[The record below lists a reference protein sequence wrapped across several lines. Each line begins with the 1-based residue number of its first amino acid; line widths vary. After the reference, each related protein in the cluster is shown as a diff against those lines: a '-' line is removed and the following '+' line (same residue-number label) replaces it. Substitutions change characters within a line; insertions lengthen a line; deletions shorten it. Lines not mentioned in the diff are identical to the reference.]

1 MNLNFTFCCYDIF
14 AALGLVFSLILLPL
28 QKLVRVYII
37 AVSAALVLF
46 ANFLSARFV
55 YEEAPRN
62 ERSSAM
68 FFEVEVLQ
76 RTGMH
81 LLLQFII
88 ASLIAYLLGFEQQMR
103 ARLILLV
110 YSLPLFARIL
120 GLPAAELQQVHHASA
135 TFMLLLSVLFL
146 FNQLPVVIETLKS
159 GLQYASSAIQLYGLL
174 EFIMAAWIQML
185 LPLQFLVFWLVMFAA
200 QFFRYVEASDLSV
213 WKEGWIGVVLA
224 SASDSCNSPLSF
236 LGACVTVTYLS
247 KALLG
252 LVDVYLG
259 GCGAGDPS
267 PSGMYQGLAEGV
279 TMFILGI
286 QTGLIDL
293 KSSDR
298 MFLLCIVLFI
308 VLSSLVQ
315 SVFEVTDPILL
326 WLAASQNRSV
336 SKHVRAV
343 ALSTFLWVFPI
354 SMTIWICQFFSID
367 FWLLVVIST
376 CILTSLQVLGSLFV
390 YALLIFDSLRSS
402 PSENLDDVIYCT
414 KCLTRVL
421 EFVVAV
427 FVVGYGI
434 ERSLLDNWNWLN
446 SSILIVHCYCNVWQR
461 LQSGWT
467 SFLQRRDAI
476 KKLQLMKQATAQELR
491 CHDDL
496 CAICYQEMVTA
507 RITPCRHI
515 FHSVCLKKWLFI
527 QDYCPICHTKIL
539 DISSDDR
546 KQDESRNPASTQ
558 TFSPAEDENS
568 RARST
573 VQDMHSFSD
582 DITDGLMISR
592 INPTLLS
599 TTLEPEGCVRVS
611 ALRGLQET
619 TPEKRPGIL
628 HLAL

>member
-1 MNLNFTFCCYDIF
+1 MIF
-14 AALGLVFSLILLPL
+14 IVSALGLVLSLILLPL
-28 QKLVRVYII
+28 QKLVRVYIV
-37 AVSAALVLF
+37 AVSAALVMI
-46 ANFLSARFV
+46 ANFLSAHFV

-62 ERSSAM
+62 ESSSAI
-68 FFEVEVLQ
+68 FLQLEVLQ
-76 RTGMH
+76 HIGMY
-81 LLLQFII
+81 LLLHVII
-88 ASLIAYLLGFEQQMR
+88 ASLIAYLLGFEQQVR

-110 YSLPLFARIL
+110 YTLPLFARIL
-120 GLPAAELQQVHHASA
+120 GLPTAELQQVHHASA

-146 FNQLPVVIETLKS
+146 FNQLPFVIETMKS

-174 EFIMAAWIQML
+174 EFVMAAWIQML

-200 QFFRYVEASDLSV
+200 QFYRYVEASDLLAM
-213 WKEGWIGVVLA
+213 KGGWIGVLLA
-224 SASDSCNSPLSF
+224 SASDSCSSPLSF

-247 KALLG
+247 KALLW

-267 PSGMYQGLAEGV
+267 HGGTYQGLAEGV

-315 SVFEVTDPILL
+315 SVCEVTDPVLL
-326 WLAASQNRSV
+326 WLAASQNRNV

-343 ALSTFLWVFPI
+343 ALSTFLWIFPL
-354 SMTIWICQFFSID
+354 SMTVWICRFFSID
-367 FWLLVVIST
+367 FWLLVVISS

-390 YALLIFDSLRSS
+390 YALLIFDSLRSF
-402 PSENLDDVIYCT
+402 PSENLDDVIYYT

-427 FVVGYGI
+427 FVVGYGV

-467 SFLQRRDAI
+467 SFIQRRDAI
-476 KKLQLMKQATAQELR
+476 KKMHLMKEATVQDLH

-496 CAICYQEMVTA
+496 CAICYQEMLIA

-515 FHSVCLKKWLFI
+515 FHGVCLKKWLFI

-539 DISSDDR
+539 DISSDDQKR
-546 KQDESRNPASTQ
+546 DESTNPTSTQ
-558 TFSPAEDENS
+558 NFSPMEDENS
-568 RARST
+568 TARSG
-573 VQDMHSFSD
+573 VQ
-582 DITDGLMISR
+582 ITNSMLISR

-599 TTLEPEGCVRVS
+599 TTLEPEGCVSVS
-611 ALRGLQET
+611 ALRELQET
-619 TPEKRPGIL
+619 TQEKRPGIL
-628 HLAL
+628 HITL

>member
-1 MNLNFTFCCYDIF
+1 MVL
-14 AALGLVFSLILLPL
+14 SLILLPL

-37 AVSAALVLF
+37 AVSAVLVMF
-46 ANFLSARFV
+46 ANFLSAHFV
-55 YEEAPRN
+55 YEEAPRS
-62 ERSSAM
+62 ERSSATS
-68 FFEVEVLQ
+68 FLQIEVLQ
-76 RTGMH
+76 RTGMY
-81 LLLQFII
+81 LMLQFVI
-88 ASLIAYLLGFEQQMR
+88 ASLITYLLGFEQKVR

-120 GLPAAELQQVHHASA
+120 GLPTAELQQVHHASA
-135 TFMLLLSVLFL
+135 TFMLLLSVLYL
-146 FNQLPVVIETLKS
+146 FNQLPVVIETMKS

-174 EFIMAAWIQML
+174 EFVMAAWIQML

-200 QFFRYVEASDLSV
+200 QFCRYIEAGDLSI
-213 WKEGWIGVVLA
+213 WKDGCIGVLLA
-224 SASDSCNSPLSF
+224 SASDSCSSPLSF

-259 GCGAGDPS
+259 GCGTGDPS
-267 PSGMYQGLAEGV
+267 HAGVHQGVAEGV

-326 WLAASQNRSV
+326 WLAASQNRTI

-343 ALSTFLWVFPI
+343 ALSTFLWIFPI
-354 SMTIWICQFFSID
+354 SMTIWICQLFSID

-390 YALLIFDSLRSS
+390 YALLIFDSLRNS
-402 PSENLDDVIYCT
+402 PSENLDDIIYYT

-467 SFLQRRDAI
+467 SFIQRRDAI
-476 KKLQLMKQATAQELR
+476 KKLQLMREATAQDLR

-496 CAICYQEMVTA
+496 CAICYQEMLTA

-539 DISSDDR
+539 DISGDDQKR
-546 KQDESRNPASTQ
+546 DESRNPVSAQ
-558 TFSPAEDENS
+558 NFSPMENENS
-568 RARST
+568 TARGG
-573 VQDMHSFSD
+573 VQDMHSLSD
-582 DITDGLMISR
+582 EITDSLVISR

-599 TTLEPEGCVRVS
+599 TTLEPEGCVSVS
-611 ALRGLQET
+611 TLRELQES
-619 TPEKRPGIL
+619 TPDKRPGIL
-628 HLAL
+628 HLTL